1 MEGYRIFILKSFWH
15 KAVWAVWYCHKWWQ
29 LVLWLKKK
37 LNGTAFNF
45 LSKAGS
51 CLLTNGSP
59 SKWIR
64 FSDVHADLQVRSA
77 LKPIW
82 HYVMDILLEQHDPCE
97 MTYTRWQYHEESLEE
112 KEIKLF
118 YPHTTYPRA
127 KPEVSPG
134 RNLSCTCSLGPIMQT
149 LLSMG
154 NFIRGKSNFFGFM
167 RRWATFI
174 GMHESRLQRHRC
186 SLLHRNDA
194 PPLFFSSSVEIEYF
208 PFA

>member
-1 MEGYRIFILKSFWH
+1 MDSFFR
-15 KAVWAVWYCHKWWQ
+15 C
-29 LVLWLKKK
+29 
-37 LNGTAFNF
+37 T
-45 LSKAGS
+45 
-51 CLLTNGSP
+51 C
-59 SKWIR
+59 R
-64 FSDVHADLQVRSA
+64 FASA
-77 LKPIW
+77 LGFEANLTLCYGYFFGAARPLW
-82 HYVMDILLEQHDPCE
+82 NDSFPSV
-97 MTYTRWQYHEESLEE
+97 QYHEESLEE

-167 RRWATFI
+167 CRWATFI

-186 SLLHRNDA
+186 GLLHRNDA
-194 PPLFFSSSVEIEYF
+194 PPLFSSSSVEIEYF